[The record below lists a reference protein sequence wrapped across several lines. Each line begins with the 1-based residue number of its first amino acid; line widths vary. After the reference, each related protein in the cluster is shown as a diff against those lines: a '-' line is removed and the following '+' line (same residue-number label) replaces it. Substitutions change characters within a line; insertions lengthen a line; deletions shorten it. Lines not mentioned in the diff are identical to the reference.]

1 MADIDLFFDLVAEHL
16 PSELDDLDSA
26 DIEIKHWVVVEDD
39 LGAMASARP
48 LTHPE
53 RQSHPPTR
61 PRSVSSAPVNARPR
75 PGESDYD
82 WKARPQANRIQRVV
96 RRSWHLSHKPWSI
109 NAVVRRS

>member
-26 DIEIKHWVVVEDD
+26 DIEIKHWVVVDDD

-61 PRSVSSAPVNARPR
+61 PRSVFLRPR
-75 PGESDYD
+75 KRETKTRRIGLRLEG
-82 WKARPQANRIQRVV
+82 KAASQSNTTRRAPQLAFI
-96 RRSWHLSHKPWSI
+96 P
-109 NAVVRRS
+109 